1 MSKRTSM
8 SGTLVGLVLVA
19 AVSICGADGLW
30 GEFDLPPVLI
40 AALGAILVQWLA
52 FGFAWKFK
60 SERFFDLFGSGTF
73 VFVVL
78 IAALYSRSHLG
89 LFDVALMVAVSLWAL
104 RLGSFLVTRVRMV
117 GFDRRF
123 DAMKQDFSWF
133 FMTWTLQGT
142 WVVVTT
148 APVVTVIGDGSSQ
161 PLGLIEIVGLL
172 IWLGGFSIEI
182 IADDQKKKFR
192 LSGSDTFI
200 QTGLWNRSRHPNYF
214 GEIVLWTGLALAAFP
229 SLDRF
234 QLLTLISPLFVW
246 ALLVKISGVPML
258 EAKAERK
265 WGSERSYVEYK
276 SRTPM
281 LVPRLR

>member
-30 GEFDLPPVLI
+30 AEFDLPPVLV

-123 DAMKQDFSWF
+123 DAMKQAFSWF
-133 FMTWTLQGT
+133 LMTWTLQGT

-182 IADDQKKKFR
+182 VAD
-192 LSGSDTFI
+192 
-200 QTGLWNRSRHPNYF
+200 P
-214 GEIVLWTGLALAAFP
+214 VAAA
-229 SLDRF
+229 
-234 QLLTLISPLFVW
+234 SP
-246 ALLVKISGVPML
+246 
-258 EAKAERK
+258 
-265 WGSERSYVEYK
+265 
-276 SRTPM
+276 T
-281 LVPRLR
+281 

>member
-1 MSKRTSM
+1 M

-30 GEFDLPPVLI
+30 GEFDLPPVLV

-246 ALLVKISGVPML
+246 ALLVKISGIPML

-276 SRTPM
+276 ARTPM

>member
-1 MSKRTSM
+1 M

-234 QLLTLISPLFVW
+234 QLLTLTSPLFVW

>member
-30 GEFDLPPVLI
+30 AEFDLPPVLV

-52 FGFAWKFK
+52 FGFAWKCK

-133 FMTWTLQGT
+133 LMTWTLQGT

-182 IADDQKKKFR
+182 VADNQKKKFR
-192 LSGSDTFI
+192 LSGNDTFI
-200 QTGLWNRSRHPNYF
+200 RTGLWNRSRHPNYF
-214 GEIVLWTGLALAAFP
+214 GEIVLWTGLALAACP

-265 WGSERSYVEYK
+265 WGGDRSYVEYK
-276 SRTPM
+276 ARTPM

>member
-1 MSKRTSM
+1 M

-246 ALLVKISGVPML
+246 ALLVKISGIPML

>member
-1 MSKRTSM
+1 M

-133 FMTWTLQGT
+133 LMTWTLQGT

-246 ALLVKISGVPML
+246 ALLVKISGIPML

>member
-1 MSKRTSM
+1 M

-30 GEFDLPPVLI
+30 GEFDLPPVLV

-246 ALLVKISGVPML
+246 ALLVKISGIPML

>member
-1 MSKRTSM
+1 M

-30 GEFDLPPVLI
+30 GEFDLPPVLV

>member
-1 MSKRTSM
+1 M

-30 GEFDLPPVLI
+30 VEFDLPPVLI
-40 AALGAILVQWLA
+40 TALGAILVQWLA

-89 LFDVALMVAVSLWAL
+89 LLDVALMVAVSLWAF

-265 WGSERSYVEYK
+265 WGSDRCYVEYK

>member
-1 MSKRTSM
+1 M
-8 SGTLVGLVLVA
+8 SGTLVGLVFVA

-30 GEFDLPPVLI
+30 GEFDLPPVLV

-133 FMTWTLQGT
+133 LMTWTLQGT